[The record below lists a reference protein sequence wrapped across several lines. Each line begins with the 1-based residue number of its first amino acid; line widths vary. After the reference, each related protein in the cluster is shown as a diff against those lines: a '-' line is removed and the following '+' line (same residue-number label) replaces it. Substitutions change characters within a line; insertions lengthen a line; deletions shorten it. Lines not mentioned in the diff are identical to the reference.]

1 MPAATVTVPS
11 NVFLLD
17 GETVGLSEGEGVVGT
32 GVNGASVGVSVGCL
46 RIEMKISS
54 TVHEHVDY
62 NHIIM
67 NLTFEV
73 IGDSD
78 GKGVT

>member
-32 GVNGASVGVSVGCL
+32 GVNGASVGVSVG
-46 RIEMKISS
+46 
-54 TVHEHVDY
+54 
-62 NHIIM
+62 
-67 NLTFEV
+67 FEV